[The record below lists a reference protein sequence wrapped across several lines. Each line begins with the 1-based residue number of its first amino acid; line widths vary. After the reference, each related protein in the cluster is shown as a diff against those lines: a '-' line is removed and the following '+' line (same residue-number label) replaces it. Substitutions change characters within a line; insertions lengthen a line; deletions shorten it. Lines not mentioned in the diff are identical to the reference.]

1 MRFVICSSSIIHP
14 VLKLQRDDRIISLY
28 RTSERRC
35 RSSIVTHDSTYGTL
49 TVICLRSAILDT
61 YTQVVVGITPTC
73 IVCSISKSRNICS
86 LHCSRIC
93 CNVACIVRTV
103 KITCTIGGSWVVT
116 TPLYT
121 VKNRRL
127 SLLGTLHDSQHVG
140 VIRIKLQTVYAAV
153 RSVTCDMQLV
163 VVVVTLDIPVVDVIL
178 FLRCLL
184 TVHSR
189 IVSIRIAI
197 VKDITFSYSVI
208 REHEVT
214 SCHEEV
220 FLILRIITICR
231 TLMHIIRINVT
242 TTLINTRAEEVNLCH
257 TDDRSVEH

>member
-14 VLKLQRDDRIISLY
+14 ILKLQRDDRIISLY
-28 RTSERRC
+28 RTFEIRC

-49 TVICLRSAILDT
+49 TVICLRRAILDT

-93 CNVACIVRTV
+93 CNVACLVRTV
-103 KITCTIGGSWVVT
+103 KITCGIGILRVVT

-121 VKNRRL
+121 VKNRSL
-127 SLLGTLHDSQHVG
+127 SLLGTLHDGQHVG
-140 VIRIKLQTVYAAV
+140 VVSIELQTVYAAV

-178 FLRCLL
+178 FLRCLATIL
-184 TVHSR
+184 SR
-189 IVSIRIAI
+189 IVSIRITI
-197 VKDITFSYSVI
+197 VKDITFINCIV

-220 FLILRIITICR
+220 FLSLRITVCR
-231 TLMHIIRINVT
+231 TLMHIVRVDVT

>member
-28 RTSERRC
+28 RTNELRC

-49 TVICLRSAILDT
+49 TVICLRRAILDT

-73 IVCSISKSRNICS
+73 IVCSISKSCNTFS

-121 VKNRRL
+121 VKNRNL

-178 FLRCLL
+178 FLWCLV
-184 TVHSR
+184 TVQSR
-189 IVSIRIAI
+189 IVSIRITI
-197 VKDITFSYSVI
+197 VKDITLIYSVI

-220 FLILRIITICR
+220 FLFLRITICR
-231 TLMHIIRINVT
+231 TLMHIVRVDVT
-242 TTLINTRAEEVNLCH
+242 TTLINTCTEEVNLCH